1 MPNILKNSTNA
12 LFNYWLNKAFLHFKV
27 LLFIATF
34 LLFRFGKIN
43 AQSKNYL
50 GNNLTFFINSQ
61 SISRLKFN
69 DSTTDS
75 KYNFRNSKFVIGYKH
90 SLYSNFIQKDGI
102 LKFTQISLSPA
113 LQIGKVNFENDNLN
127 RTLVNLKLGLSGIF
141 HTSNIN
147 TFLVAANAFANEDE
161 YTLPEASFRYSGMFM
176 YIRKVNPKFSYRTG
190 ITFTYLFGEP
200 LALPIVGF
208 KYKTSEKSM
217 LNVTLPFVVNW
228 RKQTKVQKLFYG
240 FTLRPNGGINRY
252 QNKLS
257 IDTTNVTLILRQ
269 RSYQFLG
276 DIRIVN
282 KTNLILFQ
290 AGFVG
295 NQKVLF
301 TNENNNS
308 VVNNFSFNG
317 SNSVYANV
325 SFIWFLSKKTKNVS
339 KVIVTKNS
347 IIEPKDSITEDDL
360 LEDIW

>member
-12 LFNYWLNKAFLHFKV
+12 LFNFWLNKAFLHFKV
-27 LLFIATF
+27 ILFLAGIF
-34 LLFRFGKIN
+34 LLSFYSAN
-43 AQSKNYL
+43 AQSNNFL
-50 GNNLTFFINSQ
+50 GNNLTFSLNSQ

-69 DSTTDS
+69 DSTTES
-75 KYNFRNSKFVIGYKH
+75 KNNFRNSKFVIGYKH
-90 SLYSNFIQKDGI
+90 SLYSKFSQKDGH
-102 LKFTQISLSPA
+102 LKFTQIRISPV

-127 RTLVNLKLGLSGIF
+127 RTLINLKLGLSGIF
-141 HTSNIN
+141 HTSNKN
-147 TFLVAANAFANEDE
+147 TFLLAANAFANEDE
-161 YTLPEASFRYSGMFM
+161 YTLPEASFRYSGMLM
-176 YIRKVNPKFSYRTG
+176 YMRKVNSKFSYRTG
-190 ITFTYLFGEP
+190 IAFTYLFGEP
-200 LALPIVGF
+200 LALPILGF

-217 LNVTLPFVVNW
+217 LNVTLPFVINW

-269 RSYQFLG
+269 RTYQFLG
-276 DIRIVN
+276 DLRVIN
-282 KTNLILFQ
+282 KTNMILFQ

-308 VVNNFSFNG
+308 VVNNYSFNG

-339 KVIVTKNS
+339 NVIDTKNS
-347 IIEPKDSITEDDL
+347 IIDTKDSITEDDL